1 MSILVL
7 ENLSKHFRG
16 LVAVDSLD
24 LQLNQGEL
32 VGLIGPNGAGKTT
45 VFNMITGFYPPTKGK
60 VILEGKDI
68 SRQTAPRV
76 NRMGIARTFQL
87 TNLFG
92 DLTVHENIM
101 IGGETHAG
109 MGLGLID
116 SFIPRQRTKS
126 LDHKVEELMAL
137 TGTSHLKEELAKN
150 LPHGHQ
156 RLVELA
162 IALATEPK
170 VLLLDEPVS
179 GMNDEE
185 ATKMME
191 LITSL
196 RRNGKLAILL
206 VEHNMKAVMKYCDR
220 ICVLDFGKKIAEGTP
235 TDIQQ
240 TECVIKAY
248 LGQEENAAE
257 CK

>member
-1 MSILVL
+1 MSILSL
-7 ENLSKHFRG
+7 EQLSKHFRG
-16 LVAVDSLD
+16 LVAVDGLD
-24 LQLNQGEL
+24 LQLNLGEL

-60 VILEGKDI
+60 VIFNGTDI
-68 SRQTAPRV
+68 SKKTAPKVSRL
-76 NRMGIARTFQL
+76 GIARTFQL

-109 MGLGLID
+109 MGLGLVD
-116 SFIPRQRTKS
+116 SFFPRARTKS
-126 LDHKVEELMAL
+126 LDKKVEDLMEL
-137 TGTSHLKEELAKN
+137 TGTAKLKNELAKN

-170 VLLLDEPVS
+170 ILLLDEPVS
-179 GMNDEE
+179 GMIDEE

-196 RRNGKLAILL
+196 RRNGKLGILL
-206 VEHNMKAVMKYCDR
+206 VEHNMKAVMRYCDR
-220 ICVLDFGKKIAEGTP
+220 ICVLDFGKKIAEGSP
-235 TDIQQ
+235 ADIQQ
-240 TECVIKAY
+240 TESVIKAY
-248 LGQEENAAE
+248 LGQEENAA
-257 CK
+257 